1 MIKNYLKIAF
11 RNLGKRKGF
20 AFINVLGLAIGIAS
34 CLLIAAYVLHEL
46 SYDQFHK
53 KSDRIFRVTQTTETS
68 SKNESGATTPFP
80 VGPTLQNDFSGQ
92 IEKTVRFFDMQE
104 EVRTILNA
112 QTEESFRVDHFY
124 VVDST
129 FFDVFTADLVR
140 GNPQTVLDEPMSAV
154 ITEEQAR
161 RFFGNQNPIGKQ
173 LTFKGVEDF
182 TVTGMM
188 KALPETS
195 HFQVDMLVSFNS
207 LPKLYGTRDF
217 LERWFWN
224 PCWTYVL
231 LKEGVAPQALESQLS
246 GFVDKNYAD
255 REEGETITL
264 SLQSLT
270 DIHLYSN
277 LDQEMEANGSIFYVY
292 LFTAVAILILVIAA
306 INFMNLSTA
315 RSTERAREVGMRK
328 VLGAQRKQLFAQ
340 FLGESMLI
348 TGLGFLTALFLVYLS
363 LPWFNQFLGMSLGA
377 EVITNGKVIGGLLVL
392 FIVVAL
398 LAGLYPALYLSG
410 FKPTSIM
417 HGSKGTQSGAG
428 EKLLRKGLVVL
439 QFTLSVTLIIGTIIV
454 YLQLQHLQNKKMGFA
469 QEQVVVMP
477 ITQTLIAWEF
487 DQFKEKALKSSH
499 IKGITG
505 VSKILGSD
513 SQFFSK
519 YSPANQPDAPPT
531 NMTLHVKH
539 DFLDTYNIKLLAG
552 RDFSRDYSADA
563 ENSILI
569 NKAMLNQIDAE
580 TPRDALGTRF
590 YYTTAE
596 SERKAFEVI
605 GVVDDFNYTSI
616 KKEISPLVI
625 NLVKEGRPTVRN
637 IEYATAKL
645 AVGSTQNGIEDLRTV
660 WKEVNHIDPFTYFFQ
675 DERLQEIYKSEAQM
689 SSVSGF
695 FTLLCILV
703 ACLGLFGLAS
713 YTASRRTKEIGI
725 RKTLGATVP
734 NIVALLSKDYLKLIV
749 ISNIIAWP
757 VIYYLAVQWLQEFPN
772 RIELGWNLAAIF
784 VMVGVATIVIGLL
797 TVSYQSLRAALIN
810 PVDSIQQ
817 E

>member
-1 MIKNYLKIAF
+1 MIKNYLKVAL

-20 AFINVLGLAIGIAS
+20 TLINVLGLAIGIAS
-34 CLLIAAYVLHEL
+34 CLLIAAYVLHEV
-46 SYDQFHK
+46 SYDQFHE
-53 KSDRIFRVTQTTETS
+53 KSDRIYRVTQTTQTS

-80 VGPTLQNDFSGQ
+80 VAPTLQNDFSGQ

-104 EVRTILNA
+104 EVRTIMNA
-112 QTEESFRVDHFY
+112 QNEESFRVDHFY

-129 FFDVFTADLVR
+129 FFDVFSADLVR
-140 GNPQTVLDEPMSAV
+140 GNPQTALDDPMSAV

-161 RFFGNQNPIGKQ
+161 RFFGDENPIGKQ

-182 TVTGMM
+182 TVTGVMR
-188 KALPETS
+188 ALPKTS

-207 LPKLYGTRDF
+207 LPELYGSREF

-231 LKEGVAPQALESQLS
+231 LKDGVTPQELESQLS

-270 DIHLYSN
+270 NIHLYSN

-292 LFTAVAILILVIAA
+292 LFTVVAVLILIIAT

-328 VLGAQRKQLFAQ
+328 VLGAQRNQLFGQ
-340 FLGESMLI
+340 FMGESMLM
-348 TGLGFLTALFLVYLS
+348 TGLGFLAALFLVYLA
-363 LPWFNQFLGMSLGA
+363 LPWFNEFLDISLGA
-377 EVITNGKVIGGLLVL
+377 SVITNGKVIGGLLIL

-410 FKPTSIM
+410 FNPTSIM

-428 EKLLRKGLVVL
+428 EKLLRKALVVF
-439 QFTLSVTLIIGTIIV
+439 QFTLSVVLIIGTVIV
-454 YLQLQHLQNKKMGFA
+454 YLQLQHLQNKQMGFN

-487 DQFKEKALKSSH
+487 DQFKEKALQSPH
-499 IKGITG
+499 IKGISG
-505 VSKILGSD
+505 MSKVLGSE

-539 DFLDTYNIKLLAG
+539 DFLETYDIKLLAG
-552 RDFSRDYSADA
+552 RSFSRDYPADV

-569 NKAMLNQIDAE
+569 NKAMLNQIDVE
-580 TPRDALGTRF
+580 TPRDALGARF
-590 YYTTAE
+590 YFTTAE
-596 SERKAFEVI
+596 NERKPLQVI
-605 GVVDDFNYTSI
+605 GVVDDFYYTSI

-625 NLVKEGRPTVRN
+625 NLVKEGRPTVRS
-637 IEYATAKL
+637 IEFATAKL
-645 AVGSTQNGIEDLRTV
+645 AEGGTQNGIEDLRAI

-675 DERLQEIYKSEAQM
+675 DEKLQEIYKSEAQM
-689 SSVSGF
+689 SNVSGI

-734 NIVALLSKDYLKLIV
+734 NIMALLSKDYLRLIV

-757 VIYYLAVQWLQEFPN
+757 VIYYLAVQWLQDFPY
-772 RIELGWNLAAIF
+772 RIDLGWNLVVIF
-784 VMVGVATIVIGLL
+784 VTVGIATIIIGLL

-810 PVDSIQQ
+810 PVESIQQ

>member
-1 MIKNYLKIAF
+1 MIKNYLKVAL
-11 RNLGKRKGF
+11 RNLGKRRGF
-20 AFINVLGLAIGIAS
+20 TFINVLGLAVGIAS

-46 SYDQFHK
+46 SYDKYHE
-53 KSDRIFRVTQTTETS
+53 KSERIYRVTQTTQTS

-80 VGPTLQNDFSGQ
+80 VAPTLQSDFPGQ

-104 EVRTILNA
+104 EVRTIINA

-129 FFDVFTADLVR
+129 FFDVFSADLVR
-140 GNPQTVLDEPMSAV
+140 GNPQTALDDPMSAV
-154 ITEEQAR
+154 VTEEQAR
-161 RFFGNQNPIGKQ
+161 RFFGDENPIGKQ
-173 LTFKGVEDF
+173 VTFKGVKDF
-182 TVTGMM
+182 TITGVM
-188 KALPETS
+188 KALPKTS

-207 LPKLYGTRDF
+207 LPELYGTREF
-217 LERWFWN
+217 MERWFWN

-231 LKEGVAPQALESQLS
+231 LKDGTIPQELEVQLA

-292 LFTAVAILILVIAA
+292 LFTAVAALILVIAA

-315 RSTERAREVGMRK
+315 RATERAREVGMRK
-328 VLGAQRKQLFAQ
+328 VLGAQRKQLFGQ
-340 FLGESMLI
+340 FMGESMLM
-348 TGLGFLTALFLVYLS
+348 TGLAYVAALFLVYLS
-363 LPWFNQFLGMSLGA
+363 FPWFNKLLGISLGV
-377 EVITNGKVIGGLLVL
+377 EGLYSWKITAGLLIL
-392 FIVVAL
+392 FFVVAL
-398 LAGLYPALYLSG
+398 LSGLYPALYLSG
-410 FKPTSIM
+410 FNPTSIM
-417 HGSKGTQSGAG
+417 HGSKGTQGEAR
-428 EKLLRKGLVVL
+428 EKLLRKGLVVF
-439 QFTLSVTLIIGTIIV
+439 QFTLSVVLIIGTVIV
-454 YLQLQHLQNKKMGFA
+454 YLQLQHLQNKKVGFDK
-469 QEQVVVMP
+469 EQVVVMP

-499 IKGITG
+499 IIGLTG
-505 VSKILGSD
+505 MSKVLGSE
-513 SQFFSK
+513 SQFYSK
-519 YSPANQPDAPPT
+519 YSPANQSDAPPT

-539 DFLDTYNIKLLAG
+539 DFLEIYNIQLLAG
-552 RDFSRDYSADA
+552 RSFSRDYPADA
-563 ENSILI
+563 ENTILI
-569 NKAMLNQIDAE
+569 NKSMLNQIDAE

-596 SERKAFEVI
+596 DEREPFEVI

-616 KKEISPLVI
+616 KKKISPLVI

-637 IEYATAKL
+637 IEFATAKL
-645 AVGSTQNGIEDLRTV
+645 APGSIKNGIDDLRKV

-675 DERLQEIYKSEAQM
+675 DEKLQEIYESEKQM

-757 VIYYLAVQWLQEFPN
+757 VIYYLAVQWLQEFPH

-784 VMVGVATIVIGLL
+784 VSVGFTTIIIGLL

-810 PVDSIQQ
+810 PVESIQQ
-817 E
+817 G

>member
-1 MIKNYLKIAF
+1 MIKNYLKVAL
-11 RNLGKRKGF
+11 RNLGSRKGF
-20 AFINVLGLAIGIAS
+20 TFINVLGLAIGIAS
-34 CLLIAAYVLHEL
+34 CLLIAAYVFHEL
-46 SYDQFHK
+46 SYDRFHEK
-53 KSDRIFRVTQTTETS
+53 YDRIYRVTQTTQTS
-68 SKNESGATTPFP
+68 TKNEAGATTPFP
-80 VGPTLQNDFSGQ
+80 VAPVLQNDFPAQ

-104 EVRTILNA
+104 EVRTILNT

-129 FFDVFTADLVR
+129 FFDVFSAELIR
-140 GNPQTVLDEPMSAV
+140 GNPQKVLNDPMSAV

-161 RFFGNQNPIGKQ
+161 RFFGNKNPIGKQ

-182 TVTGMM
+182 TVTGVM

-207 LPKLYGTRDF
+207 LPKLYGSRAF
-217 LERWFWN
+217 MERWFWN

-231 LKEGVAPQALESQLS
+231 LKDGVTPGELESQFPD
-246 GFVDKNYAD
+246 FVDKNYAD
-255 REEGETITL
+255 REEGETVTL

-292 LFTAVAILILVIAA
+292 LFTAVAVLILVIAA

-328 VLGAQRKQLFAQ
+328 VLGAQRKQLFGQ
-340 FLGESMLI
+340 FMGESMLM
-348 TGLGFLTALFLVYLS
+348 TGLGFLAALFLVYIS
-363 LPWFNQFLGMSLGA
+363 LPWVNELLGFSVGA
-377 EVITNGKVIGGLLVL
+377 EVIMNGKVIGGILIL
-392 FIVVAL
+392 FIIVAL
-398 LAGLYPALYLSG
+398 FSGLYPALYLSG
-410 FKPTSIM
+410 FNPTTIM
-417 HGSKGTQSGAG
+417 HGSKGMKSGTR
-428 EKLLRKGLVVL
+428 ERLLRKGLVVF
-439 QFTLSVTLIIGTIIV
+439 QFTLSVVLIIGTVIV
-454 YLQLQHLQNKKMGFA
+454 YLQLQHMQNKKMGFD
-469 QEQVVVMP
+469 QEKVVVMP

-487 DQFKEKALKSSH
+487 NQFKEKALQH
-499 IKGITG
+499 PHVIDITG
-505 VSKILGSD
+505 MSKILGSE

-519 YSPANQPDAPPT
+519 YSPANQSDAPPT

-539 DFLDTYNIKLLAG
+539 DFIETYGIKVLAG
-552 RDFSRDYSADA
+552 RSFSLDYPADV

-569 NKAMLNQIDAE
+569 NKAMLNQIDVQ
-580 TPRDALGTRF
+580 TPRDALGTQF
-590 YYTTAE
+590 YYTNAE
-596 SERKAFEVI
+596 DERKPLEVI
-605 GVVDDFNYTSI
+605 GVVDNFNYTSI

-637 IEYATAKL
+637 IEFATAKL
-645 AVGSTQNGIEDLRTV
+645 AAGSTKEGLEVLRGT

-675 DERLQEIYKSEAQM
+675 DERLQEIYRSEAKM
-689 SSVSGF
+689 SSVSGI
-695 FTLLCILV
+695 FTLICILV

-757 VIYYLAVQWLQEFPN
+757 VIYYLAVQWLQDFPY

-784 VMVGVATIVIGLL
+784 VTVGIATIVIGLL

-810 PVDSIQQ
+810 PVESIQQ

>member
-20 AFINVLGLAIGIAS
+20 TFINVLGLAIGIAS

-46 SYDQFHK
+46 SYDQFHE
-53 KSDRIFRVTQTTETS
+53 KSDRIYRVTQTTETS

-129 FFDVFTADLVR
+129 FFDVFSADLVR
-140 GNPQTVLDEPMSAV
+140 GNPKTALDEPRSAV

-161 RFFGNQNPIGKQ
+161 RFFGDENPIGKQ
-173 LTFKGVEDF
+173 LIFKGVEEF
-182 TVTGMM
+182 TVTGVM

-207 LPKLYGTRDF
+207 LPELYGSREF

-231 LKEGVAPQALESQLS
+231 LKDGVAPQELESQFS

-255 REEGETITL
+255 REKGETITL

-292 LFTAVAILILVIAA
+292 LFSVVAVLILVIAG

-315 RSTERAREVGMRK
+315 RSTERAREVGIRR
-328 VLGAQRKQLFAQ
+328 VLGAQRGQLFGQ
-340 FLGESMLI
+340 FMGESMLM
-348 TGLGFLTALFLVYLS
+348 TGLGFLMALFLVYLS
-363 LPWFNQFLGMSLGA
+363 LPWFNKFLNIPLGA
-377 EVITNGKVIGGLLVL
+377 EVIMNGKVIAGLLIL
-392 FIVVAL
+392 FVIVAL

-410 FKPTSIM
+410 FKPVSIM
-417 HGSKGTQSGAG
+417 HGSKSTQSGAG
-428 EKLLRKGLVVL
+428 EKLLRKGLVVF
-439 QFTLSVTLIIGTIIV
+439 QFTLSVVLIIGTLIV
-454 YLQLQHLQNKKMGFA
+454 YLQLQHMQDKKMGFD

-487 DQFKEKALKSSH
+487 DQFKEKALKSPH
-499 IKGITG
+499 ITG
-505 VSKILGSD
+505 VTGMSKILGSD
-513 SQFFSK
+513 RQIFSK

-531 NMTLHVKH
+531 NMTLHVRH
-539 DFLDTYNIKLLAG
+539 DFLETYGIELLAG
-552 RDFSRDYSADA
+552 RSFSRDYPADA

-569 NKAMLNQIDAE
+569 NKSMLNQINAQ
-580 TPRDALGTRF
+580 TPRDALGARF

-596 SERKAFEVI
+596 DERKPFEVI

-637 IEYATAKL
+637 IEFATVKL
-645 AVGSTQNGIEDLRTV
+645 AAGSTQNGIEDLRAT
-660 WKEVNHIDPFTYFFQ
+660 WKGVNHIDPFTYFFQ
-675 DERLQEIYKSEAQM
+675 DEKLKEIYKSEAQM

-725 RKTLGATVP
+725 RKTLGASVP

-757 VIYYLAVQWLQEFPN
+757 VIYYLVVQWLQEFPY

-784 VMVGVATIVIGLL
+784 VTVGIVTIGIGLL

>member
-1 MIKNYLKIAF
+1 MIKNYLKVAF

-20 AFINVLGLAIGIAS
+20 TFINVLGLAIGIAS
-34 CLLIAAYVLHEL
+34 CLFIAAYVLHEL
-46 SYDQFHK
+46 SYDQFHE
-53 KSDRIFRVTQTTETS
+53 KSDRIYRVTQTTQTS
-68 SKNESGATTPFP
+68 AKNEAGATTPFP
-80 VGPTLQNDFSGQ
+80 VAPTLQNDFPGQ

-104 EVRTILNA
+104 EVRTILNT
-112 QTEESFRVDHFY
+112 QNEESFRVDHFY

-129 FFDVFTADLVR
+129 FFDVFSADLTR
-140 GNPQTVLDEPMSAV
+140 GNPQTALNEPMSAV

-161 RFFGNQNPIGKQ
+161 RFFGDKNPIGKQ

-182 TVTGMM
+182 TVTGVMST
-188 KALPETS
+188 LPETS

-207 LPKLYGTRDF
+207 LPKLYGTREF

-231 LKEGVAPQALESQLS
+231 LKEGITPQELESQLPD
-246 GFVDKNYAD
+246 FVNKNYAN

-292 LFTAVAILILVIAA
+292 LFTAVAVLILVIAA

-328 VLGAQRKQLFAQ
+328 VLGAQRKQLFGQ
-340 FLGESMLI
+340 FMGESMLM
-348 TGLGFLTALFLVYLS
+348 TGLGFLTALFLAYLS
-363 LPWFNQFLGMSLGA
+363 LPWLNTFLGISLGA
-377 EVITNGKVIGGLLVL
+377 EVITNGKVIGGLLIL
-392 FIVVAL
+392 FVMVAL

-410 FKPTSIM
+410 FNPTSIM
-417 HGSKGTQSGAG
+417 HGSKGTQSGAR
-428 EKLLRKGLVVL
+428 EKLLRKGLVVF
-439 QFTLSVTLIIGTIIV
+439 QFTLSAILIIGTVIV
-454 YLQLQHLQNKKMGFA
+454 YLQLQHLQNKKMGFDR
-469 QEQVVVMP
+469 EQVVVMP

-487 DQFKEKALKSSH
+487 DQFREKALQSPH

-505 VSKILGSD
+505 MSKVLGSE

-539 DFLDTYNIKLLAG
+539 DFIEAYDVKLLAG
-552 RDFSRDYSADA
+552 RSFSRDYPADA

-590 YYTTAE
+590 YFTTAE
-596 SERKAFEVI
+596 DERKPFEVI

-637 IEYATAKL
+637 IEFAAAEL
-645 AVGSTQNGIEDLRTV
+645 AAGSPQNGIEDLRAI

-675 DERLQEIYKSEAQM
+675 DEKLQEVYKSESQM
-689 SSVSGF
+689 SSVSGI

-749 ISNIIAWP
+749 LSNVLAWP
-757 VIYYLAVQWLQEFPN
+757 IIYYLAVQWLQEFPY

-784 VMVGVATIVIGLL
+784 VTVAVATIVIGLI
-797 TVSYQSLRAALIN
+797 TVSYQSLRAALVN
-810 PVDSIQQ
+810 PVESIQQ

>member
-1 MIKNYLKIAF
+1 MIKNYLKVAL

-20 AFINVLGLAIGIAS
+20 TLINVLGLAIGIAS
-34 CLLIAAYVLHEL
+34 CVLIAIYVLHEL
-46 SYDQFHK
+46 RYDQFHE
-53 KSDRIFRVTQTTETS
+53 KSDRIYRVTQTTETS
-68 SKNESGATTPFP
+68 SKNEAGATTPFP
-80 VGPTLQNDFSGQ
+80 VGPTLQNDFPGQ

-104 EVRTILNA
+104 EVRTILNT

-129 FFDVFTADLVR
+129 FFDVFSAELVR
-140 GNPQTVLDEPMSAV
+140 GNPQTALDDPMSAV

-161 RFFGNQNPIGKQ
+161 RFFGDENPIGKQ

-182 TVTGMM
+182 TVTGVMR
-188 KALPETS
+188 ALPETS

-207 LPKLYGTRDF
+207 LPELYGTREF

-231 LKEGVAPQALESQLS
+231 LKDGVSPQALESQLP

-255 REEGETITL
+255 REEGEKI
-264 SLQSLT
+264 SLNLQPLT

-292 LFTAVAILILVIAA
+292 LFTAVAVLILIIAG

-328 VLGAQRKQLFAQ
+328 VLGAQRKQLFGQ
-340 FLGESMLI
+340 FMGESMLM
-348 TGLGFLTALFLVYLS
+348 TAMGFLAALLLVYLS
-363 LPWFNQFLGMSLGA
+363 LPWFNEFLGMSLGA
-377 EVITNGKVIGGLLVL
+377 DVITNGKVIGGLLLL
-392 FIVVAL
+392 FIVVTL

-410 FKPTSIM
+410 FEPTSIM
-417 HGSKGTQSGAG
+417 HGSKGTQSSGA
-428 EKLLRKGLVVL
+428 EKLLRKGLVVF
-439 QFTLSVTLIIGTIIV
+439 QFTLSVVLIIGTVIV
-454 YLQLQHLQNKKMGFA
+454 YLQLQHLQNKNTGFA

-487 DQFKEKALKSSH
+487 DQFKEKALNSPH
-499 IKGITG
+499 ITGITG
-505 VSKILGSD
+505 SSKILGSE

-531 NMTLHVKH
+531 NMTLHVKYN
-539 DFLDTYNIKLLAG
+539 FLETYDIKLLAG
-552 RDFSRDYSADA
+552 RSFSRDHPADA
-563 ENSILI
+563 EKSILI
-569 NKAMLNQIDAE
+569 NKAMLTQIDAE

-590 YYTTAE
+590 YFTTAQDERE
-596 SERKAFEVI
+596 SFEVI

-625 NLVKEGRPTVRN
+625 NLVKEGRPTVRK
-637 IEYATAKL
+637 IEFAAAKL
-645 AVGSTQNGIEDLRTV
+645 AAGSTENGIKDLRAI

-675 DERLQEIYKSEAQM
+675 DERLQQIYKSEAQM

-703 ACLGLFGLAS
+703 AILGLFGLAS

-725 RKTLGATVP
+725 RKTLGATIP

-757 VIYYLAVQWLQEFPN
+757 ISYYLAVQWLRDFPY
-772 RIELGWNLAAIF
+772 RIELGWNLAAIYA
-784 VMVGVATIVIGLL
+784 VVGIATIVIGLL
-797 TVSYQSLRAALIN
+797 TVSYQSLRAALVN
-810 PVDSIQQ
+810 PVESIGQ